1 MSTARQPIPDDDRNR
16 GRHWLARC
24 RRIQTIAKANLKAG
38 AR

>member
-1 MSTARQPIPDDDRNR
+1 MTAAVLPIPDEDRDR

-24 RRIQTIAKANLKAG
+24 RRIQTIAKANLAG